1 MTFRAR
7 ISLATAVAVGI
18 TVAGLAGV
26 TFLVLSGSLT
36 RSADDTLRA
45 RATGLFKVA
54 QSGSLDAT
62 DEARAEVNQAGGL
75 AQIVDASGAVV
86 TPKVPPF
93 AVPPQ
98 ALEVAQGRRAS
109 SLGIVGSGERRVRVL
124 SLDLGNGTA
133 LELGLQLDEL
143 ERDLQ
148 ILALVLGLVAL
159 GGVVLAVVMGWV
171 VARTALAP
179 IDRLSDAIDDVAETA
194 DLSRRVQVTG
204 RDELARLATDF
215 NHLLA
220 ALEQS
225 RLLQAQLV
233 ADASHELRT
242 PLTSLRTNIEVL
254 ERADELDPADR
265 EALRRDAL
273 AQVHEL
279 TKLVA
284 DVVELARGEAPEA
297 VREEIEL
304 ADLVSTTVTRAE
316 VHARAVGVN
325 FDVDVAPSRVRGAPG
340 RLERAVANLLDNA
353 VKWSPEG
360 GTVEVATTSGRV
372 TVRDHGPGIPAADLP
387 KVFDRFYRASTA
399 RAMPGSGLGLAIV
412 REVVEAEGGTVQA
425 GNHSSG
431 GAVVE
436 IRLPAIG

>member
-1 MTFRAR
+1 MHILVVDDDPAVRSSLHRALR
-7 ISLATAVAVGI
+7 LEGYSV
-18 TVAGLAGV
+18 GLAGD
-26 TFLVLSGSLT
+26 GS
-36 RSADDTLRA
+36 
-45 RATGLFKVA
+45 
-54 QSGSLDAT
+54 
-62 DEARAEVNQAGGL
+62 EAL
-75 AQIVDASGAVV
+75 AAVDADAPDVIV
-86 TPKVPPF
+86 LDLMMPP
-93 AVPPQ
+93 PDG
-98 ALEVAQGRRAS
+98 LEVCRRLRRAGNHTPI
-109 SLGIVGSGERRVRVL
+109 LMLTAREAVGNRV
-124 SLDLGNGTA
+124 
-133 LELGLQLDEL
+133 
-143 ERDLQ
+143 
-148 ILALVLGLVAL
+148 
-159 GGVVLAVVMGWV
+159 
-171 VARTALAP
+171 
-179 IDRLSDAIDDVAETA
+179 

-215 NHLLA
+215 NRLLA

-254 ERADELDPADR
+254 QRAEELDPADR

-273 AQVHEL
+273 AQVDEL

-325 FDVDVAPSRVRGAPG
+325 FDVDAAPSRVRGAPG

-353 VKWSPEG
+353 VKWSPTG
-360 GTVEVATTSGRV
+360 GTVEVASTSGRV
-372 TVRDHGPGIPAADLP
+372 TVRDHGPGIPEADLP

-412 REVVEAEGGTVQA
+412 REVVEAEGGTVRA
-425 GNHSSG
+425 GNHACG

>member
-1 MTFRAR
+1 
-7 ISLATAVAVGI
+7 
-18 TVAGLAGV
+18 
-26 TFLVLSGSLT
+26 
-36 RSADDTLRA
+36 
-45 RATGLFKVA
+45 
-54 QSGSLDAT
+54 
-62 DEARAEVNQAGGL
+62 
-75 AQIVDASGAVV
+75 
-86 TPKVPPF
+86 
-93 AVPPQ
+93 
-98 ALEVAQGRRAS
+98 
-109 SLGIVGSGERRVRVL
+109 
-124 SLDLGNGTA
+124 
-133 LELGLQLDEL
+133 
-143 ERDLQ
+143 
-148 ILALVLGLVAL
+148 VAL
-159 GGVVLAVVMGWV
+159 GGVVLAVVMGWL
-171 VARTALAP
+171 VARTTLAP
-179 IDRLSDAIDDVAETA
+179 IDRLSNAIDDVAETA

-215 NHLLA
+215 NRLLA

-254 ERADELDPADR
+254 QRAEELDPADR

-273 AQVHEL
+273 AQVDEL

-316 VHARAVGVN
+316 VHARAAGVN

-353 VKWSPEG
+353 VKWSPTG
-360 GTVEVATTSGRV
+360 GSVEVASTSGRV
-372 TVRDHGPGIPAADLP
+372 TVRDHGPGIPEADLP

-412 REVVEAEGGTVQA
+412 REVVEAEGGTVRA
-425 GNHSSG
+425 GNHAGG

>member
-1 MTFRAR
+1 VTFRAR
-7 ISLATAVAVGI
+7 ISLATAVAVGF
-18 TVAGLAGV
+18 TVAGLAGG
-26 TFLVLSGSLT
+26 TFLVLSRSLT
-36 RSADDTLRA
+36 RSVDDTLRA

-54 QSGSLDAT
+54 QAGSLDAT

-75 AQIVDASGAVV
+75 AQIVNAAGTVV
-86 TPKVPPF
+86 TPKVAPF
-93 AVPPQ
+93 PVPPG

-109 SLGIVGSGERRVRVL
+109 SFGNVGAGERQVRVL
-124 SLDLGNGTA
+124 SVDLGNGTA

-143 ERDLQ
+143 ERDLAV
-148 ILALVLGLVAL
+148 LALVLGLVAG
-159 GGVVLAVVMGWV
+159 GGVVLAVVMGWLV
-171 VARTALAP
+171 GRAALSP
-179 IDRLSDAIDDVAETA
+179 IDRLSAAIDDVAETA
-194 DLSRRVQVTG
+194 DLSRRVQVRG

-215 NHLLA
+215 NRLLA
-220 ALEQS
+220 ALEKS

-254 ERADELDPADR
+254 QRADELDPSDR

-273 AQVHEL
+273 AQVDEL

-297 VREEIEL
+297 LREEIEL
-304 ADLVSTTVTRAE
+304 GDLVSTTVARAE
-316 VHARAVGVN
+316 IHARAVGVS
-325 FDVDVAPSRVRGAPG
+325 FDVDVAPSRVWGAPG

-353 VKWSPEG
+353 VKWSPAG
-360 GTVEVATTSGRV
+360 GTVEVASAAGNV
-372 TVRDHGPGIPAADLP
+372 TVRDHGPGIPEADLP

-412 REVVEAEGGTVQA
+412 REVVEAEGGTVRA
-425 GNHSSG
+425 GNDAGG

-436 IRLPAIG
+436 MHLPAIP

>member
-1 MTFRAR
+1 VTFRAR
-7 ISLATAVAVGI
+7 ISLATAVAVGF
-18 TVAGLAGV
+18 TVGGLAGA
-26 TFLVLSGSLT
+26 TFLVLSRSLT
-36 RSADDTLRA
+36 RSVDDTLRA
-45 RATGLFKVA
+45 RAAGLFKVA
-54 QSGSLDAT
+54 QTGSLDAT
-62 DEARAEVNQAGGL
+62 DEARAEVNRAGGL
-75 AQIVDASGAVV
+75 AQIVNGAGTVV
-86 TPKVPPF
+86 TPKVAPFTIPPG
-93 AVPPQ
+93 

-109 SLGIVGSGERRVRVL
+109 SFGNVGSGERQVRVL

-148 ILALVLGLVAL
+148 VLALVLGLVAG
-159 GGVVLAVVMGWV
+159 GGVVVAVVMGWLV
-171 VARTALAP
+171 GRAALAP
-179 IDRLSDAIDDVAETA
+179 IDRLSAAIDDVAATS
-194 DLSRRVQVTG
+194 DLSRRVQVRG

-215 NHLLA
+215 NRLLA

-254 ERADELDPADR
+254 QRADELDPADR

-273 AQVHEL
+273 AQVDEL

-297 VREEIEL
+297 LREEIEL
-304 ADLVSTTVTRAE
+304 GDLVSTTVARAE
-316 VHARAVGVN
+316 LHARAVGVS

-353 VKWSPEG
+353 VKWSPPG
-360 GTVEVATTSGRV
+360 GTVEVASAAGQV
-372 TVRDHGPGIPAADLP
+372 TVRDHGPGIPEADLS
-387 KVFDRFYRASTA
+387 KVFDRFYRAPAA
-399 RAMPGSGLGLAIV
+399 RSMPGSGLGLAIV
-412 REVVEAEGGTVQA
+412 REVVEAEGGTVRA
-425 GNHSSG
+425 GNDPGG
-431 GAVVE
+431 GALVE
-436 IRLPAIG
+436 IRLPAIP

>member
-1 MTFRAR
+1 
-7 ISLATAVAVGI
+7 
-18 TVAGLAGV
+18 
-26 TFLVLSGSLT
+26 
-36 RSADDTLRA
+36 
-45 RATGLFKVA
+45 LFKVA

-86 TPKVPPF
+86 TPKVPPLP
-93 AVPPQ
+93 VPAG
-98 ALEVAQGRRAS
+98 ALEVAQGRLAS
-109 SLGIVGSGERRVRVL
+109 SLRISGSGDHKVRVL

-143 ERDLQ
+143 ERDQQ

-159 GGVVLAVVMGWV
+159 GGVVLAVVMGWL

-179 IDRLSDAIDDVAETA
+179 IDRLSNAIDDVAETA

-215 NHLLA
+215 NRLLA

-254 ERADELDPADR
+254 QRAEELDPADR

-273 AQVHEL
+273 AQVDEL

-316 VHARAVGVN
+316 VHARAMGVS

-353 VKWSPEG
+353 VKWSPTG
-360 GTVEVATTSGRV
+360 GTVEVASTSGRV
-372 TVRDHGPGIPAADLP
+372 TVRDHGPGIPEADLP

-412 REVVEAEGGTVQA
+412 REVVEAEGGTVRA
-425 GNHSSG
+425 GNHACG